1 LSVLEQKTFIA
12 AIPPFDRLLE
22 ADLERMVQ
30 SVDIAYFKTG
40 EYLIPAGRVP
50 EHLFIVIKGLVH
62 ELSDEEKVS
71 VYTQQDSFNP
81 LALIENSNSNAF
93 VAQEETICYLV
104 PKVVFLNILNRNK
117 SFENFYYQD
126 LTARLNDL
134 IEQRNS
140 KEVASFMVARIE
152 DAYIQPPVFVDAQVS
167 IAEAVKL
174 MREQKV
180 MALLIKRDQEV
191 GIMTD
196 TDVSNHVVLKRVPID
211 AAVGDIATY
220 RLIGAKIDD
229 FLFNAN
235 LLMTR
240 NSIKHLIIYDKEN
253 QIAGILDQVDLLSY
267 FSTHSH
273 LIAVQIERA
282 TTTEQLKKASQ
293 TLVNMIQSLYSR
305 GVKVRFISQLV
316 GDLNK
321 KIFEKLYQLIAP
333 PELLANSCL
342 LVMGSEGREEQ
353 ILKTDQDNAIILRDG
368 FEYPD
373 LPKLTQTLTEILIDF
388 GYPPCPGNIMVSN
401 PFWCKSLK
409 SFQNQVY
416 DWVDQPNE
424 EALMNLAIF
433 YDAQA
438 IAGDASLLAAVKNYL
453 YKLLND
459 NLIFFGSFARPTLAF
474 ETPLSWFEGFIVEKN
489 EHKDELNMKK
499 GGIFPIVH
507 GVRSLALE
515 HRLTCTNTIER
526 IKVLRDKGVLDKDFA
541 VELVEAFAF
550 MISIRLDAELKKV
563 NLNQDY
569 DNYIKPDALNKLE
582 RDLLKDSFKIV
593 NEFKKFITHHFRLNM
608 VS

>member
-1 LSVLEQKTFIA
+1 MSVLEQKAFIA
-12 AIPPFDRLLE
+12 GIPPFERLLD
-22 ADLERMVQ
+22 ADLERVAQ
-30 SVDIAYFKTG
+30 SVDIAYFKEG
-40 EYLIPAGRVP
+40 DVLIEAGVVP
-50 EHLFIVIKGLVH
+50 ETLFIIIKGIVN
-62 ELSDEEKVS
+62 ECNEEEQVS
-71 VYTQQDSFNP
+71 VYTVQDSFNP
-81 LALIENSNSNAF
+81 LALIENSNSNSF
-93 VAQEETICYLV
+93 VAQEETICYLM
-104 PKVVFLNILNRNK
+104 PKAIFLNILKRNK

-126 LTARLNDL
+126 LTERLNEL
-134 IEQRNS
+134 IEQRNR
-140 KEVASFMVARIE
+140 KEVASFMVARIS
-152 DAYIQPPVFVDAQVS
+152 DAYIQPPVFVDAELP
-167 IAEAVKL
+167 ITEAVKI
-174 MREQKV
+174 MREQKI
-180 MALLIKRDQEV
+180 MALLIKRGDEV

-196 TDVSNHVVLKRVPID
+196 TDVSNHVVLKQVPIT
-211 AAVGDIATY
+211 APVGNIATFN
-220 RLIGAKIDD
+220 LIGAKTDD

-235 LLMTR
+235 LSMTR
-240 NSIKHLIIYDKEN
+240 NAIKHLIIYHPDG

-293 TLVNMIQSLYSR
+293 TLVSMIQSLYSR

-316 GDLNK
+316 STLNK
-321 KIFEKLYQLIAP
+321 KIIEKLYQLLAP

-368 FEYPD
+368 FDYPD
-373 LPKLTQTLTEILIDF
+373 LPNLTKLITETLIDF

-401 PFWCKSLK
+401 PFWSKSLK
-409 SFQNQVY
+409 AFQ
-416 DWVDQPNE
+416 DQIYQWIDAPDE
-424 EALMNLAIF
+424 AALMNLAIF

-438 IAGDASLLAAVKNYL
+438 IAGDVELLQAVKDYL

-459 NLIFFGSFARPTLAF
+459 NQIFFTKFARPTLSF
-474 ETPLSWFEGFIVEKN
+474 ETPLSWFESFIVEKN
-489 EHKDELNMKK
+489 EHKNELNMKK

-515 HRLTCTNTIER
+515 YRLTCSNTTER
-526 IKVLRDKGVLDKDFA
+526 IKALRDKNVLDKEFA
-541 VELVEAFAF
+541 VELSEAFGF
-550 MISIRLDAELKKV
+550 MISIRLDAELEKV
-563 NLNQDY
+563 KLNQAY
-569 DNYIKPDALNKLE
+569 DNYINPDELNKLE

>member
-1 LSVLEQKTFIA
+1 LSVLEQKAFIA
-12 AIPPFDRLLE
+12 GIPPFDRLLD
-22 ADLERMVQ
+22 ADLERVAQ
-30 SVDIAYFKTG
+30 SVDIAYFKEG
-40 EYLIPAGRVP
+40 DVLIEAGVVP
-50 EHLFIVIKGLVH
+50 ESLFIIIKGLVN
-62 ELSDEEKVS
+62 ECNDEEQVS
-71 VYTQQDSFNP
+71 VYTVQDSFNP
-81 LALIENSNSNAF
+81 LALIENTNSNSF
-93 VAQEETICYLV
+93 VAQEETICYLM
-104 PKVVFLNILNRNK
+104 PKTIFLNILKRNK

-126 LTARLNDL
+126 LTERLNDL
-134 IEQRNS
+134 IEQRNR
-140 KEVASFMVARIE
+140 KEVASFMVARIS
-152 DAYIQPPVFVDAQVS
+152 DAYVQPPVFVEAELP
-167 IAEAVKL
+167 ITEAVKI
-174 MREQKV
+174 MREQKI
-180 MALLIKRDQEV
+180 MALLVKRSDDV

-196 TDVSNHVVLKRVPID
+196 TDVSNHVVLKQVPITEP
-211 AAVGDIATY
+211 VGNIATFN
-220 RLIGAKIDD
+220 LIGARTDD

-240 NSIKHLIIYDKEN
+240 NAIKHLIIYHPDGK
-253 QIAGILDQVDLLSY
+253 IAGILDQVDLLSY

-293 TLVNMIQSLYSR
+293 TLVSMIQSLYSR

-316 GDLNK
+316 SELNK
-321 KIFEKLYQLIAP
+321 KIFEKLYQLLAP

-368 FEYPD
+368 FDYPD
-373 LPKLTQTLTEILIDF
+373 LPNLTKLITETLIDF

-401 PFWCKSLK
+401 PFWSKPLK
-409 SFQNQVY
+409 AFQDQIY
-416 DWVDQPNE
+416 QWVDSPNE

-438 IAGDASLLAAVKNYL
+438 ISGDASLLQAAKDYL

-459 NLIFFGSFARPTLAF
+459 NQIFFSSFARPTLSF

-489 EHKDELNMKK
+489 EHKDELDMKK

-515 HRLTCTNTIER
+515 YRLTCSNTIER
-526 IKVLRDKGVLDKDFA
+526 IKALRDKNVLDKEFA
-541 VELVEAFAF
+541 TELSEAFGF
-550 MISIRLDAELKKV
+550 MISIRLDAELEKIK
-563 NLNQDY
+563 LNQHY
-569 DNYIKPDALNKLE
+569 DNYINPDELNKLE

>member
-1 LSVLEQKTFIA
+1 MSVLEQKAFIA

-30 SVDIAYFKTG
+30 SVDIAYFKAG
-40 EYLIPAGRVP
+40 ETLIPASTVP
-50 EHLFIVIKGLVH
+50 EHLFIIIKGLVH
-62 ELSDEEKVS
+62 ELQEEEKVS
-71 VYTQQDSFNP
+71 AYTVQDSFNP
-81 LALIENSNSNAF
+81 LALIENLNSNAY
-93 VAQEETICYLV
+93 VAQEETICYLM

-140 KEVASFMVARIE
+140 KEVASFMVARIS
-152 DAYIQPPVFVDAQVS
+152 DAYIQPPIFVEASLS
-167 IAEAVKL
+167 IADAVKT
-174 MREQKV
+174 MREQKI
-180 MALLIKRDQEV
+180 MALLVKKGDAV

-196 TDVSNHVVLKRVPID
+196 TDVSNHVVLKRVSID
-211 AAVGDIATY
+211 AEVGQIATFN
-220 RLIGAKIDD
+220 LIGAKTDD

-240 NSIKHLIIYDKEN
+240 NSIKHLIVYDQADK
-253 QIAGILDQVDLLSY
+253 IAGILDQVDLLSY

-316 GDLNK
+316 SELNK
-321 KIFEKLYQLIAP
+321 KIFEKLYQLVAP

-368 FEYPD
+368 FDYPEMQA
-373 LPKLTQTLTEILIDF
+373 LTKTLTETLIDF

-401 PFWCKSLK
+401 PYWCKSLK
-409 SFQNQVY
+409 AFQEQIY
-416 DWVDQPNE
+416 QWVDKRDE

-438 IAGDASLLAAVKNYL
+438 IAGDVGLLKASKDYL

-459 NLIFFGSFARPTLAF
+459 NLIFFSCFARPTLSF

-489 EHKDELNMKK
+489 EHKDELDMKK

-515 HRLTCTNTIER
+515 HRLIQSNTIER
-526 IKVLRDKGVLDKDFA
+526 VKALRDKGVLDKDFSI
-541 VELVEAFAF
+541 ELIEAFAF

-563 NLNQDY
+563 SLNQSY